1 MPFPADEAGADS
13 RGADEAVARLWI
25 LNDLPLMPPRRTLY
39 WLHAGRW
46 LSGRKRPPAKRVR
59 GVKLLRGFESLPSRQ
74 AAISVEKSQPEVARV
89 SGFGPP
95 RHFRSCRFG
104 GIRGP

>member
-1 MPFPADEAGADS
+1 MGGEGCEMPVPASAAGAVS

-59 GVKLLRGFESLPSRQ
+59 GVKLLRGFESLPSRHRD
-74 AAISVEKSQPEVARV
+74 AATAVMRLLGLS
-89 SGFGPP
+89 
-95 RHFRSCRFG
+95 
-104 GIRGP
+104 